1 MCLELKSDYQKS
13 SRLKSLFRVVYI
25 QGHETNLGFGVLQD
39 TPEKFLG
46 PSRGSWHISPENFK
60 NGVSDWLKIPFMIRV
75 TAMK

>member
-39 TPEKFLG
+39 TPEKFLDLPG
-46 PSRGSWHISPENFK
+46 GRGMFPQKI
-60 NGVSDWLKIPFMIRV
+60 LKMESQ
-75 TAMK
+75 TG